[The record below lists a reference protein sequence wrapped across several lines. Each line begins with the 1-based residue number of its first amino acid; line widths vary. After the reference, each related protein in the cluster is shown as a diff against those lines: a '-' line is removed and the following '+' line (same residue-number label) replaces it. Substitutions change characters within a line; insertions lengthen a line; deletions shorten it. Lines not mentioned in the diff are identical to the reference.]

1 MKKLKS
7 DYIVKLIDVLET
19 KNNYYIVQEYCDQGE
34 FRHYLNIKGFLD
46 EKEAKQVLVNLLSG
60 FLELLKHGII
70 HRDLKPENIL
80 ISTKNKQVTDLYLV
94 SFSTIPFFKR
104 ESENALW
111 FEFIVI
117 INKYF
122 VKTKQKIRL
131 ENWFSNWLTLDFQGQ

>member
-19 KNNYYIVQEYCDQGE
+19 KNNYYIVQEYCDQGD

-104 ESENALW
+104 ESENAL
-111 FEFIVI
+111 
-117 INKYF
+117 
-122 VKTKQKIRL
+122 
-131 ENWFSNWLTLDFQGQ
+131 